1 MSSGTET
8 SGAGG
13 SPRILSVQKIWDRG
27 PHNAF
32 TDLIRFGERW
42 WCTFREAEDH
52 GGSIGTVRVICSED
66 GESWESAAVVEEG
79 GVDLRDPKLSAMP
92 DGRLMLV
99 MGGSIY
105 RGREY
110 RTRAPRVVFSA
121 DGRTWTPPL
130 KVLAEDHWLW
140 RVTWHEGRAYSVSK
154 LGEGNHPRRGF
165 LYSSDDGIEW
175 QWIAEFFLPDDAWL
189 ASETTLR
196 FMPDGEM
203 IALIR
208 PGYIGSSR
216 PPYEEWVFH
225 EMEQRIGGP
234 NFIRIP
240 DGSLWASGRAH
251 HPDGKAT
258 TALARMSRDSYESVL
273 HLPSGG
279 DCSYPGMVWHE
290 ESLWM
295 SYYSSHE
302 EKTSIYLGRIEL
314 EK

>member
-1 MSSGTET
+1 MNGGVEMSGST
-8 SGAGG
+8 G
-13 SPRILSVQKIWDRG
+13 SPRILWVKKIWDRG
-27 PHNAF
+27 VHNAF
-32 TDLIRFGERW
+32 TDLIRFSGKW

-66 GESWESAAVVEEG
+66 GEVWEAAAVVEEEE
-79 GVDLRDPKLSAMP
+79 VDLRDPKLSAMP

-105 RGREY
+105 RGKEY
-110 RTRAPRVVFSA
+110 QTRAPRVAFSA
-121 DGRTWTPPL
+121 DGRRWTQPQ

-154 LGEGNHPRRGF
+154 LGEGSHPRRGF
-165 LYSSDDGIEW
+165 LYGSDDGIEW
-175 QWIAEFFLPDDAWL
+175 QWIAEFFLPNDAWVT
-189 ASETTLR
+189 SETTLR

-216 PPYEEWVFH
+216 PPYAEWTFH
-225 EMEQRIGGP
+225 EMGSRIGGP